1 MKVIFN
7 KENHTYYNKETKQYL
22 ISTTQLMRKHN
33 LSPDYSNVDS
43 EILNLSAEHGTL
55 VHKELEDYV
64 NRGYYGATSEFYEYL
79 DYIKDNKITTL
90 KTEWLVHNDIVAG
103 TIDCVIEKGGKNY
116 LVDYKTTSNANL
128 DSVSRQ
134 LSIYKALQKVFKID
148 GLLVF
153 HFKKSGL
160 EVLEIK
166 EKPKEEVEKLFEC
179 ERQGIPYKQELIG
192 VDYELTEI
200 SKVEQSIVALE
211 TQLKLLKDTKEQ
223 LSAKLIEIM
232 EQRNLKKFEND
243 YITITYKAPYI
254 KKTLDTKALKQEH
267 SELVKDYEKA
277 TEVKASVLIK
287 VKNEWNLR
295 FYW

>member
-64 NRGYYGATSEFYEYL
+64 NHGYYGATSEFYEYL

-287 VKNEWNLR
+287 VKNE
-295 FYW
+295 